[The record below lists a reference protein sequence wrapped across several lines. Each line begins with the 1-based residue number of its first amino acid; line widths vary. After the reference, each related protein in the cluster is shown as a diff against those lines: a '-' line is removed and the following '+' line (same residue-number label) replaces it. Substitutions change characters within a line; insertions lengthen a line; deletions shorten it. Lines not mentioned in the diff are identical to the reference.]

1 MCTGYL
7 LIPDAL
13 DADMVARLTDVVDRV
28 CDKAR
33 GDRELPEYKEVSTI
47 RAVMEDPVMLELLD
61 HPSTFPMAWDVLGW
75 NIQLYISQML
85 VKPPLPPHYKPPK
98 RAAAGF
104 HQDGGRPNSE
114 MAWDHA
120 LGDAREGDW
129 GSPMLTAKFAYFLTD
144 TTVPD
149 CGAM

>member
-28 CDKAR
+28 CDTAR

-104 HQDGGRPNSE
+104 HQGKRK
-114 MAWDHA
+114 
-120 LGDAREGDW
+120 LF
-129 GSPMLTAKFAYFLTD
+129 FASSFEEAQRKRLHRRT
-144 TTVPD
+144 
-149 CGAM
+149 